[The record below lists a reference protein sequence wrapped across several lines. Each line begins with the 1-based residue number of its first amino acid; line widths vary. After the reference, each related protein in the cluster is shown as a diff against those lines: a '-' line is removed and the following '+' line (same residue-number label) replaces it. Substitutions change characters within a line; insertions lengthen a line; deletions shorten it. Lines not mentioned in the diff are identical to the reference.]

1 MARMTHLSLITWN
14 VNGLRARIG
23 HVLKLLERWQP
34 DVLCL
39 QETRLPEGKLPLLE
53 IRALG
58 YQCFAESHGGRAG
71 VATLCRLSR
80 SCELESRARTSLE
93 AGRRLRV
100 SCDNF
105 SIDNVYVPTRKAIG
119 KLEFLEHLRRDYTLR
134 LPERSVLC
142 GDFNLCTDERDYA
155 SSSLISDAE
164 HFPNRAEDHA
174 YQALRATGFYDCFR
188 RHCQEGGHYTWFD
201 YRPWTVTKN
210 YGLRLDYV
218 LTTES
223 VTCLGAKLLDE
234 PRRWPKPSDHV
245 PLWVELEA

>member
-1 MARMTHLSLITWN
+1 MTHLTLVTWN
-14 VNGLRARIG
+14 VNGLRARAD
-23 HVLKLLERWQP
+23 HVVKLIERWQP

-39 QETRLPEGKLPLLE
+39 QETRLPEAKLPLLE
-53 IRALG
+53 FRTLG
-58 YQCFAESHGGRAG
+58 YECFAESHGGRAG
-71 VATLCRLSR
+71 VATVCRRSR
-80 SCELESRARTSLE
+80 SCELESRARTTLE

-105 SIDNVYVPTRKAIG
+105 SIDNVYVPTRRAIG
-119 KLEFLEHLRRDYTLR
+119 KLELLDGLREDYALEPAT
-134 LPERSVLC
+134 RSRVLC
-142 GDFNLCTDERDYA
+142 GDFNLCSDERDYA

-164 HFPNRAEDHA
+164 RFPNRPEDRA
-174 YQALRATGFYDCFR
+174 FQALRATGFYDCFR
-188 RHCQEGGHYTWFD
+188 HHCQESGHYTWFD

-218 LTTES
+218 FASES
-223 VTCLGAKLLDE
+223 VTCLRAELLDE